1 MKIPLVDAELSEK
14 PTPSTGGRKILLP
27 LVAVLAVGALLV
39 LLFYGLNTDRLQT
52 GIAPPPGTVAPDF
65 QLQTFDGTTVRL
77 SDYRGKPVVVN
88 FWASWC
94 VPCRDEQ
101 PVLRQ
106 LADTYRKR
114 GVVFLGVN
122 IQDTPYDAQQFVR
135 QFAVNY
141 PVVTDSKGAVFVNY
155 GVVGVPE
162 TYLVTRQGTIAQKIV
177 GPVDAAPLAASLE
190 ELLR

>member
-1 MKIPLVDAELSEK
+1 M
-14 PTPSTGGRKILLP
+14 
-27 LVAVLAVGALLV
+27 
-39 LLFYGLNTDRLQT
+39 LLFYGLTTGRIDT
-52 GIAPPPGTVAPDF
+52 GIAPPAGTAAPDF
-65 QLQTFDGTTVRL
+65 QLQTFDGKTIRL
-77 SDYRGKPVVVN
+77 SDYRGKPVLLN

-106 LADTYRKR
+106 LAATYEPR

-122 IQDTPYDAQQFVR
+122 MQDTPYDARNFINQFR
-135 QFAVNY
+135 ISY
-141 PVVTDSKGAVFVNY
+141 PVVTDTRGAVYINY

-162 TYLVTRQGTIAQKIV
+162 TYLVTKQGKIARKIV
-177 GPVDAAPLAASLE
+177 GPVDATQLSASLE

>member
-1 MKIPLVDAELSEK
+1 MLEVEIAERPEH
-14 PTPSTGGRKILLP
+14 PSSGRRVVLP

-39 LLFYGLNTDRLQT
+39 LLLYGLNTDRLQT
-52 GIAPPPGTVAPDF
+52 GVVPPPGTVAPDF
-65 QLQTFDGTTVRL
+65 QLQTFDGATVRL

-106 LADTYRKR
+106 IADTYGKR

-122 IQDTPYDAQQFVR
+122 IQDTPYDAQKFVR
-135 QFAVNY
+135 QFAVSY
-141 PVVTDSKGAVFVNY
+141 PVVTDAKGTVFVNY

-162 TYLVTRQGTIAQKIV
+162 TYLVTRQGKIAQKIV